1 MDSKSGNGIGACLCV
16 RRQSGYLSG
25 ISGVFDP
32 ELLGSDWGDG
42 KLYPLQRT
50 ISIGLNVNF

>member
-1 MDSKSGNGIGACLCV
+1 MESVRISVSGDNLLT
-16 RRQSGYLSG
+16 LSD

-42 KLYPLQRT
+42 KLYPLQKT

>member
-1 MDSKSGNGIGACLCV
+1 MESVRVYVSGDNL
-16 RRQSGYLSG
+16 LTFSG